1 MQNPFASPSP
11 INIGG
16 IGGIG
21 PIGGIGAPLSING
34 TLISPYNGHSENF
47 IELLFRQALSNGWG
61 SISLLTLI
69 HCYAY
74 MSLGKIKELF
84 EYFNIKIS
92 QHGKVL
98 IETASEK
105 IKDLSIKAFNLAS
118 EYVGNTLYAW
128 FCISYDN
135 VSHYLTTNARKE
147 RLRKEKEEKERLGKL
162 EEENRLLDLE
172 RLEQE
177 RQNSDQ
183 KPLKENAFIYQINIE
198 NMTDMM
204 AISNCI
210 LGLRDRIL
218 INNTAFRRDSN
229 RDKATENFVVPN
241 VVEWQIKT
249 NEGANVQ
256 IRLQQDIGLKL
267 NCETDTQYEVLKN
280 CTTAGKSTKVPIS
293 HASFNDLFE
302 EWYASFED
310 LTLLRTSDPG
320 WIVVVPS
327 TGIPHYTSPF
337 TIISEGRLGR
347 LFALLFLLNNR
358 TAITRLFMFLSGK
371 DQPFYFRGVCYT
383 CTDPLNL
390 VNILWPKDG
399 DKVHWFK
406 EYDKFQPTFVKYVN
420 SRLNDNN
427 KELNKKVLPT
437 LSTLFDPTE
446 AIGFTL
452 SFVDKTNVLSIHNL
466 SIIGRNW
473 IAKQIHDYYNQQ
485 NQRVDNRISIY
496 KLTIKYRVEKV
507 DVTNPKYIEWL
518 EKNNIT
524 EEQHQEKIR
533 SEKEEKEKKEKAE
546 AEEKEKKEQER
557 LKKLQEDA
565 NKTDKEKDL
574 EKALTELKQ
583 VSEKD
588 KQRALERVLEKEKAE
603 REKDMEKERERERE
617 KEREK
622 AEREKDNENRGY
634 EGSQLYEGADDY
646 EGFHHNSNRKGRK
659 KNKNGG
665 GGWHN
670 NWMNNDSWNN
680 YAHDYEGSTTKVLV
694 DNTPPS
700 KTIKEDKYIPEVI
713 STLVK
718 SDKKPLEYLYLPE
731 EVNDKLITYLKT
743 FKESRSQY
751 EKYGFPYRGG
761 ILLSGV
767 PGCGKSTTILAT
779 ATYLDKDIFYLD
791 LGLIK
796 TNTELKLCMDFIKGS
811 SKNGGIV
818 IFEDIDCMSDIVLQR
833 FTADGKEL
841 ITASTSLTQSIKTD
855 VKANDKADALSLSFL
870 LNVLDGTMA
879 PENVIFIMT
888 TNFPDKL
895 DKALTRPGRIDIGI
909 QLKKCS
915 RYQIAKVF
923 KDLYERP
930 MQTEFLQ
937 RFPEDMFTTAEV
949 ILHLFYNKF
958 NKNILEED
966 LLKPFLTPKQ
976 ELRTLMSNVNMEFP
990 EVTTNVAKET
1000 IPITDSPHINIIPS
1014 YPES

>member
-1 MQNPFASPSP
+1 MQNPFTQSAVL
-11 INIGG
+11 GG
-16 IGGIG
+16 IPGIS
-21 PIGGIGAPLSING
+21 PLSING
-34 TLISPYNGHSENF
+34 TLINPYNAHSENF
-47 IELLFRQALSNGWG
+47 IELLFRQALNNGWG

-84 EYFNIKIS
+84 EYFNVKIS

-105 IKDLSIKAFNLAS
+105 IKDVSIKTFNLAS
-118 EYVGNTLYAW
+118 DYIGNSLYTW
-128 FCISYDN
+128 FWITYD
-135 VSHYLTTNARKE
+135 HICYYLTTNARKE
-147 RLRKEKEEKERLGKL
+147 RLRKEKEEKERFLLL
-162 EEENRLLDLE
+162 EEQNRLADLE

-177 RQNSDQ
+177 RKKSDQ
-183 KPLKENAFIYQINIE
+183 KPLKENSFVYQINIE

-204 AISNCI
+204 AISNCL
-210 LGLRDRIL
+210 LGLRDKVL
-218 INNTAFRRDSN
+218 INNTAFRKDSN
-229 RDKATENFVVPN
+229 REKATENFIVPN
-241 VVEWQIKT
+241 VVEWAIKT
-249 NEGANVQ
+249 IDGSDVQ

-280 CTTAGKSTKVPIS
+280 CTTAGKSAKIPIS
-293 HASFNDLFE
+293 IASFHDLFE
-302 EWYASFED
+302 DWYATVD
-310 LTLLRTSDPG
+310 LTIQRSNVDPG
-320 WIVVVPS
+320 WVFTVPS
-327 TGIPHYTSPF
+327 NNNRYPSDPF
-337 TIISEGRLGR
+337 SILSGGRLGK
-347 LFALLFLLNNR
+347 LFALLFLTNNK
-358 TAITRLFMFLSGK
+358 TALTRLFMFLSSK
-371 DQPFYFRGVCYT
+371 DQPFYFRGVAYT
-383 CTDPLNL
+383 CADPINL
-390 VNILWPKDG
+390 TSIYWPKES
-399 DKVHWFK
+399 DKAYWLT
-406 EYDKFQPTFVKYVN
+406 EYDKYQPTYVKYLN
-420 SRLNDNN
+420 QRLNIIDYQ
-427 KELNKKVLPT
+427 EINKKILPT
-437 LSTLFDPTE
+437 LSTIFDPSE
-446 AIGFTL
+446 AIGFMI
-452 SFVDKTNVLSIHNL
+452 SFIDKTNTLSVHSL
-466 SIIGRNW
+466 SNIGRNW

-507 DVTNPKYIEWL
+507 DVTNHKYVEWL
-518 EKNNIT
+518 EKNNMT

-533 SEKEEKEKKEKAE
+533 LEKEEKEKKEKAE
-546 AEEKEKKEQER
+546 ADEKEKKELER
-557 LKKLQEDA
+557 HKKLEEDATKTDLKKVA
-565 NKTDKEKDL
+565 
-574 EKALTELKQ
+574 
-583 VSEKD
+583 EKD
-588 KQRALERVLEKEKAE
+588 KDKAEKEKEKEKAE
-603 REKDMEKERERERE
+603 REKTEKEKTE
-617 KEREK
+617 KE
-622 AEREKDNENRGY
+622 KDKSKSDETGTNN
-634 EGSQLYEGADDY
+634 DDDDEEPDF
-646 EGFHHNSNRKGRK
+646 EGFYQNNNVFYGGNHARRGKK

-665 GGWHN
+665 WHSG
-670 NWMNNDSWNN
+670 WMNNGSWNN
-680 YAHDYEGSTTKVLV
+680 YAHDYGGTSHVTM
-694 DNTPPS
+694 DNSPPS
-700 KTIKEDKYIPEVI
+700 KTVKEDKYIPEVI

-779 ATYLDKDIFYLD
+779 ATFLDKDIYYLD

-833 FTADGKEL
+833 FSADGKEL
-841 ITASTSLTQSIKTD
+841 ITASTSLTQTIKTD

-870 LNVLDGTMA
+870 LNVLDGTMS

-888 TNFPDKL
+888 TNFPEKL

-909 QLKKCS
+909 QLRKCS

-930 MQTEFLQ
+930 MQKEFLL
-937 RFPEDMFTTAEV
+937 RFPEDVFTTAEV

-966 LLKPFLTPKQ
+966 LLKPFLIPKI
-976 ELRTLMSNVNMEFP
+976 EISMP
-990 EVTTNVAKET
+990 VTE
-1000 IPITDSPHINIIPS
+1000 SPNLIPS
-1014 YPES
+1014 YPSQI